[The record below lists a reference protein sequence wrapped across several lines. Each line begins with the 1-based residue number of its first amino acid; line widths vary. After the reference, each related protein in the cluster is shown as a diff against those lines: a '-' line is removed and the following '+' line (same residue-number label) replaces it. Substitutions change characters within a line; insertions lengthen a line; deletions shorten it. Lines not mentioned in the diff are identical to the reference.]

1 MKIKL
6 VCIGKT
12 SKSFLSEGENE
23 YLKRLQKYVPFEKIE
38 IPDLKNAKKFSEDQ
52 IKLKEGQSILEKLI
66 PGDYL
71 VLLDD
76 KGKNYT
82 SVEFANYYQN
92 LFNKG
97 LKNIVFV
104 VGGPYGFSTDVYN
117 RADEKL
123 SLSKMTFSH
132 QMIRLFFIEQTYR
145 AMTILKNEP
154 YHHE

>member
-6 VCIGKT
+6 ICIGKT
-12 SKSFLSEGENE
+12 GKSFLEEGEKE
-23 YLKRLQKYVPFEKIE
+23 YVKRLQKYIPFEKIE
-38 IPDLKNAKKFSEDQ
+38 IPDMKNAKNMSEEQ
-52 IKLKEGQSILEKLI
+52 IKVKEGEQLLDKLN
-66 PGDYL
+66 PGDFL
-71 VLLDD
+71 IILDD
-76 KGKNYT
+76 KGKSY
-82 SVEFANYYQN
+82 SSIDFSKHLQN

-104 VGGPYGFSTDVYN
+104 VGGPYGFSSAVYD

-132 QMIRLFFIEQTYR
+132 QMIRLFFIEQIYR
-145 AMTILKNEP
+145 AMTILRNEP